1 MTNGNTRYLAVIDP
15 TRTEQWALQK
25 AITMASKRENTE
37 IVALLSVYSDMDC
50 ADPAMLKNAEIRR
63 QTLWLEDLI
72 EQAGS
77 AEISI
82 QPIVEWNKDWRESI
96 CGIAA
101 SNDIDLVIKRASGRP
116 NSLASSDRQLIRM
129 LDSALLLV
137 KHSPERDLKKVL
149 VAVDF
154 NADDESHA
162 ALNDAIID
170 LGRRI
175 RGDSESV
182 QLHAISAY
190 PDSDKFIHPPDVAR
204 KLEIDRGQAHVRRGK
219 AADVIPELAN
229 QIDAD
234 LVIVGNVGRRGLSG
248 VAIGNTSEK
257 ILTDIRSDVL
267 VLVREE
273 TRERNAA

>member
-1 MTNGNTRYLAVIDP
+1 MTNGNTRFLAVIDP

-25 AITMASKRENTE
+25 AIAMASQREDAE
-37 IVALLSVYSDMDC
+37 VLALLTVYSDTEC
-50 ADPAMLKNAEIRR
+50 ADPAMLQEAEIRR
-63 QTLWLEDLI
+63 HVLWLDEIL
-72 EQAGS
+72 EQAGD
-77 AEISI
+77 ANISI
-82 QPIVEWNKDWRESI
+82 EPIVGWSEDWRESI
-96 CGIAA
+96 CSVAA
-101 SNDIDLVIKRASGRP
+101 DNDIDLVIKRASGRP

-137 KHSPERDLKKVL
+137 KHSPERELHKVL

-154 NADDESHA
+154 NANDASHT

-175 RGDSESV
+175 RGTSETV

-190 PDSDKFIHPPDVAR
+190 PESDKFIHPPDVAK
-204 KLEIDRGQAHVRRGK
+204 KLDIERGQAHVRRGK
-219 AADVIPELAN
+219 AAEVIPELAN
-229 QIDAD
+229 EIDAD

-248 VAIGNTSEK
+248 ITIGNTSEK
-257 ILTDIRSDVL
+257 ILTEIRSDIL

-273 TRERNAA
+273 TRVRSAA